1 MKLGPLQFAKKSCV
15 KGAFRG
21 DVCNR
26 LEVLLKSYEKSI
38 NLKVEKK
45 WFERRKTLQYDN
57 FFEYK
62 RSFSKN
68 SFFMESIK
76 S

>member
-38 NLKVEKK
+38 NLKVKKNGLKEEKHYNMTIFMNTK
-45 WFERRKTLQYDN
+45 GHLQ
-57 FFEYK
+57 
-62 RSFSKN
+62 
-68 SFFMESIK
+68 
-76 S
+76 

>member
-38 NLKVEKK
+38 NLKVKKK
-45 WFERRKTLQYDN
+45 WFERRKTSKYDN

>member
-26 LEVLLKSYEKSI
+26 LEVLLKSDEKSI
-38 NLKVEKK
+38 NLKVKR
-45 WFERRKTLQYDN
+45 WFERRKTLQLQYDN
-57 FFEYK
+57 FL
-62 RSFSKN
+62 
-68 SFFMESIK
+68 
-76 S
+76 

>member
-15 KGAFRG
+15 KGDFRE

-38 NLKVEKK
+38 NLKVKKNGLREEK
-45 WFERRKTLQYDN
+45 YDN
-57 FFEYK
+57 FCEYK
-62 RSFSKN
+62 RSFTIN
-68 SFFMESIK
+68 YFFMESIE

>member
-38 NLKVEKK
+38 NPKVIK
-45 WFERRKTLQYDN
+45 WFERRKTLQYHN
-57 FFEYK
+57 FDEYK
-62 RSFSKN
+62 RSFTIN
-68 SFFMESIK
+68 SFFMESIE

>member
-38 NLKVEKK
+38 NLKVKK
-45 WFERRKTLQYDN
+45 KIVWKKKNMTIFVKTKGHLQ
-57 FFEYK
+57 
-62 RSFSKN
+62 
-68 SFFMESIK
+68 
-76 S
+76 

>member
-38 NLKVEKK
+38 NLKVKKKNGLKEEKHYNMTIFMNTK
-45 WFERRKTLQYDN
+45 GHLQ
-57 FFEYK
+57 
-62 RSFSKN
+62 
-68 SFFMESIK
+68 
-76 S
+76 

>member
-26 LEVLLKSYEKSI
+26 LEVLLKSNEKSI
-38 NLKVEKK
+38 NLKVKK
-45 WFERRKTLQYDN
+45 KTFKRRKTLQYDN
-57 FFEYK
+57 FYEYT
-62 RSFSKN
+62 
-68 SFFMESIK
+68 
-76 S
+76 